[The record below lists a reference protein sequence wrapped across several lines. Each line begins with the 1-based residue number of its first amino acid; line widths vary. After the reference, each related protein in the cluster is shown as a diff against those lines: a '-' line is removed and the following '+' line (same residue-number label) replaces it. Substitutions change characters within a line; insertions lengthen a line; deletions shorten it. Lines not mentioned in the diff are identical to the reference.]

1 MARKQSDPARNGS
14 DGRALNQAVIEPEDG
29 RFGRI
34 RRADINEEMQTSYL
48 SYAMSVIV
56 SRALPDARD
65 GLKPVQRRILY
76 VMHDTGLRPDAPY
89 RKSARIVGD
98 VLGKYHPHGDQ
109 SVYDA
114 MARMA
119 QDFSMRYPLV
129 DGQGNF
135 GSVDGDPPAAMRYTE
150 ARLSRPAVD
159 LLGDLEK
166 NTVDF
171 ADNYDGTTR
180 EPTVL
185 PAALPNLILN
195 GATGIAVGMATNIPP
210 HNLNEIVDAIA
221 FMIDRIA
228 EKRGAA
234 RKLQEWALPDAEV
247 DVDDLMKFVKGPD
260 FPTGGI
266 VFRYDDRVEDGDAI
280 KAAYATGR
288 GKIVVQAKV
297 HFEEGTRGRN
307 HIIVTELPYAV
318 NKSALIERIADLA
331 RDGKITGITDIHDE
345 SDRRGMRIVI
355 DINKN
360 DDPRQVLSALYK
372 HTPMRTSFGVIMLA
386 LVNGEPRVLPLR
398 RMLQVFI
405 EHRLVVIRRR
415 SEFDLDEARRR
426 AHILEGLV
434 KALDIIDQIIS
445 LIRSSRD
452 TDAARKGLIQ
462 KFQFTE
468 VQAQAILDMP
478 LRRLTQLDH
487 KKLEEELAEKRK
499 LIKYLEDLL
508 KNPIKI
514 LGVIKE
520 ELLALKERYGDSRRT
535 AIVGRIGDGKGDG
548 EKDARRKRAG
558 EGGKSSEGG
567 GRKPRSA
574 KGTSANE
581 QMATSDFPL
590 TAHELIGNEA
600 VYVVVGQNG
609 KIGRV
614 SEPPRVTG
622 AAEVVPAAIV
632 KAYTKELIYVIGSSG
647 KGVALNVGSLPQ
659 EDVTRGQGASLS
671 NISAF
676 PADDKAVSAFTVDR
690 SAVKTNKKASADSEA
705 AGPFMV
711 CATANGMVKR
721 SPASILPGAPG
732 QAFTAIGLN
741 EGDSVIGAR
750 LVEGH
755 EDLLLFT
762 QQGMAIR
769 FKQADVRPMGLPAT
783 GVVGIKLEEGDMVIG
798 MGIADKTNRDLDV
811 VIGTTNGRAKR
822 VSFKDYPVQGRAG
835 KGVLTAKLAGDITV
849 ADVAMAKPDDTI
861 VYVTFKNNAKSL
873 KAKNLARRGR
883 PADGDEAIALSAKD
897 YLMRMVVVE
906 S

>member
-1 MARKQSDPARNGS
+1 MARKQSAPTRNGG
-14 DGRALNQAVIEPEDG
+14 DGRVPTQAVIEPEDS

-34 RRADINEEMQTSYL
+34 RRADINEEMQASYL

-150 ARLSRPAVD
+150 ARLSRPAMD

-171 ADNYDGTTR
+171 IDNYDGTTR

-234 RKLQEWALPDAEV
+234 KKLQEWALPDAEV

-288 GKIVVQAKV
+288 GRIVVQAKA

-318 NKSALIERIADLA
+318 NKSALIERIADLV

-405 EHRLVVIRRR
+405 EHRLVVIKRR

-434 KALDIIDQIIS
+434 KALDIIDKIIK

-452 TDAARKGLIQ
+452 TDAARRGLIQ
-462 KFQFTE
+462 QFKFSE

-478 LRRLTQLDH
+478 LRRLTQLDRR
-487 KKLEEELAEKRK
+487 KLEEELAEKRK
-499 LIKYLEDLL
+499 LIKHLEDLL

-520 ELLALKERYGDSRRT
+520 ELLTLKEKYGDSRRT
-535 AIVGRIGDGKGDG
+535 VIVGKVGDGK
-548 EKDARRKRAG
+548 KDEGRKGTR
-558 EGGKSSEGG
+558 ESRKSEGEA
-567 GRKPRSA
+567 RKPRSGDG
-574 KGTSANE
+574 KEGSGGE
-581 QMATSDFPL
+581 QMTTSNFPL

-600 VYVVVGQNG
+600 VYVIVGQNG

-614 SEPPRVTG
+614 SEPPRVTST
-622 AAEVVPAAIV
+622 AEVVPAAIV

-659 EDVTRGQGASLS
+659 EDVTRGQGVPLS

-676 PADDKAVSAFTVDR
+676 PADDEVVGAFTVDR
-690 SAVKTNKKASADSEA
+690 SAVKTGKKTSDDSET

-721 SPASILPGAPG
+721 SPAGILPGAPG
-732 QAFTAIGLN
+732 QAFTAVGLN
-741 EGDSVIGAR
+741 EGDSVISAR
-750 LVEGH
+750 LVQGH

-769 FKQADVRPMGLPAT
+769 FKQADVRPMGLPAG
-783 GVVGIKLEEGDMVIG
+783 GVVGIKLEEGDMVMS
-798 MGIADKTNRDLDV
+798 MGIADETNRELDV
-811 VIGTTNGRAKR
+811 VIGTTDGRAKR
-822 VSFKDYPVQGRAG
+822 VAFKDYPVQGRAG
-835 KGVLTAKLAGDITV
+835 KGVITAKLAKDVTV
-849 ADVAMAKPDDTI
+849 ADAVMAAPDDTI

-873 KAKNLARRGR
+873 KAKNLARRSR
-883 PADGDEAIALSAKD
+883 PAGGDEAIALSGSD

-906 S
+906 G

>member
-1 MARKQSDPARNGS
+1 MAKKQSATTRNG
-14 DGRALNQAVIEPEDG
+14 QAPLQAELHLEDN
-29 RFGRI
+29 RYGRI
-34 RRADINEEMQTSYL
+34 RRTDINREMQTSYL

-76 VMHDTGLRPDAPY
+76 VMHDTGLRADAPY

-150 ARLSRPAVD
+150 ARLSRPAMD
-159 LLGDLEK
+159 LLADLEK

-171 ADNYDGTTR
+171 VDNYDGTTR

-185 PAALPNLILN
+185 PAALPNLLVN

-210 HNLNEIVDAIA
+210 HNLNEVADAIA
-221 FMIDRIA
+221 FLIDRIA
-228 EKRGAA
+228 AKRGAA
-234 RKLQEWALPDAEV
+234 KALQEWTLPEVEV
-247 DVDDLMKFVKGPD
+247 DVDELMQFIKGPD

-266 VFRYDDRVEDGDAI
+266 VFRYDERTEGSDAI

-288 GKIVVQAKV
+288 GKIIVQAKA
-297 HFEEGTRGRN
+297 HFEEGARGRN

-318 NKSALIERIADLA
+318 NKSALIERIADLV
-331 RDGKITGITDIHDE
+331 REGKITGITDIHDE

-355 DINKN
+355 DVNKN

-398 RMLQVFI
+398 RALYVFI
-405 EHRLVVIRRR
+405 EHRLFVIKRR

-434 KALDIIDQIIS
+434 KALDIIDEIIR
-445 LIRSSRD
+445 LIRTSRD
-452 TDAARKGLIQ
+452 SEAARRGLIEQ
-462 KFQFTE
+462 FKFTE

-478 LRRLTQLDH
+478 LRRLTQLDR
-487 KKLEEELAEKRK
+487 KRLEEELAEKRK

-508 KNPIKI
+508 KHPIKI

-520 ELLALKERYGDSRRT
+520 ELAALKEKYGDGRRT
-535 AIVGRIGDGKGDG
+535 VIVDRLSDGRRLGKG
-548 EKDARRKRAG
+548 
-558 EGGKSSEGG
+558 
-567 GRKPRSA
+567 KPSA
-574 KGTSANE
+574 KRDHAGAL
-581 QMATSDFPL
+581 PL
-590 TAHELIGNEA
+590 TVHELVGSEVA
-600 VYVVVGQNG
+600 YVIIGQNG

-614 SEPPRVTG
+614 GQLPRTLS
-622 AAEVVPAAIV
+622 AAEVAPAAIV
-632 KAYTKELIYVIGSSG
+632 KTATDKLLYVFGASG
-647 KGVALNVGSLPQ
+647 KGVALSVANLPQ
-659 EDVTRGQGASLS
+659 EDVLSGQGVPLG

-676 PADDKAVSAFTVDR
+676 AADDAVVGALALDR
-690 SAVKTNKKASADSEA
+690 AAIRA
-705 AGPFMV
+705 AGKSDDDENGPFVV
-711 CATANGMVKR
+711 CATASGMVKR
-721 SPASILPGAPG
+721 SAATLLPGAHG
-732 QAFTAIGLN
+732 QVFTAVGLA
-741 EGDSVIGAR
+741 EGDR
-750 LVEGH
+750 LVDVRLTQGD

-769 FKQADVRPMGLPAT
+769 FKQEEVRPMGLPAG
-783 GVVGIKLEEGDMVIG
+783 GVVGIKLSEGDSVVSLG
-798 MGIADKTNRDLDV
+798 LVNRSNKALEV
-811 VIGTTNGRAKR
+811 VIGTSDGRAKR
-822 VSFKDYPVQGRAG
+822 MASKEFPVQGRAG
-835 KGVLTAKLAGDITV
+835 KGVAVTKITDGAMLADAVV
-849 ADVAMAKPDDTI
+849 AAPEDTI
-861 VYVTFKNNAKSL
+861 TYLTSKNHAKSL
-873 KAKNLARRGR
+873 KAKHLTRRSR
-883 PADGDEAIALSAKD
+883 AAAGDEIITLSAKER
-897 YLMRMVVVE
+897 LARLLVVE
-906 S
+906 

>member
-1 MARKQSDPARNGS
+1 MARKQSTPARNGG
-14 DGRALNQAVIEPEDG
+14 DGRLPPTQTLIEPEDN

-34 RRADINEEMQTSYL
+34 RRADINEEMQNSYL

-76 VMHDTGLRPDAPY
+76 VMHDTGLRPDSPY

-150 ARLSRPAVD
+150 ARLSRPAMD

-171 ADNYDGTTR
+171 TDNYDGTTR

-228 EKRGAA
+228 ERRGAA
-234 RKLQEWALPDAEV
+234 KQLQQWTLPEAEV
-247 DVDDLMKFVKGPD
+247 DVDELMKFVKGPD

-266 VFRYDDRVEDGDAI
+266 AFRYDERVEGGDAI

-288 GKIVVQAKV
+288 GKIVVQAKA

-318 NKSALIERIADLA
+318 NKSALIERIADLV
-331 RDGKITGITDIHDE
+331 RDDKITGITDIHDE

-372 HTPMRTSFGVIMLA
+372 HTAMRTSFGVIMLA
-386 LVNGEPRVLPLR
+386 LVNGEPRILPLR

-405 EHRLVVIRRR
+405 EHRLIVIKRR

-434 KALDIIDQIIS
+434 KALDIIDKIIR
-445 LIRSSRD
+445 LIRTSRD
-452 TDAARKGLIQ
+452 TDAARRGLIQ
-462 KFQFTE
+462 QFRFSE

-478 LRRLTQLDH
+478 LRRLTQLDR
-487 KKLEEELAEKRK
+487 KRLEEELAEKRK

-520 ELLALKERYGDSRRT
+520 ELLALKDKYGDSRRT
-535 AIVGRIGDGKGDG
+535 TIIGKVEEKLQTRGQKAEAKLANKGSSD
-548 EKDARRKRAG
+548 RKQNAAD
-558 EGGKSSEGG
+558 
-567 GRKPRSA
+567 RSA
-574 KGTSANE
+574 VE
-581 QMATSDFPL
+581 LPL

-600 VYVVVGQNG
+600 VYVIVGQNG

-614 SEPPRVTG
+614 NEPPRVTS
-622 AAEVVPAAIV
+622 AAEVVPVAIV
-632 KAYTKELIYVIGSSG
+632 KAYTKELVYVVGSSG
-647 KGVALNVGSLPQ
+647 KGVVLSVGSLPQ
-659 EDVTRGQGASLS
+659 EDVIRGQGVPLS

-676 PADDKAVSAFTVDR
+676 PPNDEVVGAFAVDR
-690 SAVKTNKKASADSEA
+690 STVKKGEEES
-705 AGPFMV
+705 GPYMV
-711 CATANGMVKR
+711 CATSNGMVKR
-721 SPASILPGAPG
+721 SAASILPGAPG
-732 QAFTAIGLN
+732 QLFTAIIVN
-741 EGDSVIGAR
+741 EGDSCISAR
-750 LVEGH
+750 LVQGH
-755 EDLLLFT
+755 EDLMLFT

-769 FKQADVRPMGLPAT
+769 FRQDDVRPMGLPAA
-783 GVVGIKLEEGDMVIG
+783 GVVGIKLEEGDIVIA
-798 MGIADKTNRDLDV
+798 MGIADETNKDLDV
-811 VIGTTNGRAKR
+811 VLGTTDGRAKR
-822 VSFKDYPVQGRAG
+822 VAFKDYPVQGRAG
-835 KGVLTAKLAGDITV
+835 KGVITAKLVRDATV
-849 ADVAMAKPDDTI
+849 ADAVIATPEDSI

-873 KAKNLARRGR
+873 KAKNLTRRGR
-883 PADGDEAIALSAKD
+883 PAGGDEAIALSGSD

-906 S
+906 G

>member
-1 MARKQSDPARNGS
+1 MARKQPDPTRNGS
-14 DGRALNQAVIEPEDG
+14 DGRALTQAVIEPEDG

-114 MARMA
+114 MARLA

-171 ADNYDGTTR
+171 TDNYDGTTR

-185 PAALPNLILN
+185 PAALPNLIVN

-210 HNLNEIVDAIA
+210 HNLSEIVDAIA

-234 RKLQEWALPDAEV
+234 RKLQEWVLPDAEV

-266 VFRYDDRVEDGDAI
+266 AFRYDDRVEDGDAI

-288 GKIVVQAKV
+288 GKIVVQAKA
-297 HFEEGTRGRN
+297 HFEEGARGRN

-318 NKSALIERIADLA
+318 NKSALIERIADLV

-405 EHRLVVIRRR
+405 EHRLVVIKRR

-434 KALDIIDQIIS
+434 KALDIIDKIIA

-452 TDAARKGLIQ
+452 TDAARRGLIQ
-462 KFQFTE
+462 KFEFSE

-514 LGVIKE
+514 LGVIKD
-520 ELLALKERYGDSRRT
+520 ELLTLKEKYGDSRRT
-535 AIVGRIGDGKGDG
+535 AIVGKVGDGKGDSSRRPTG
-548 EKDARRKRAG
+548 ESRKVQGRG
-558 EGGKSSEGG
+558 QKPRGGKQASGSERTTTG
-567 GRKPRSA
+567 
-574 KGTSANE
+574 
-581 QMATSDFPL
+581 DFPL

-622 AAEVVPAAIV
+622 AAEVVPATIV
-632 KAYTKELIYVIGSSG
+632 KAYTTELVYVIGSSG
-647 KGVALNVGSLPQ
+647 RGVALNVGSLPQ
-659 EDVTRGQGASLS
+659 EDVTRGQGAPLS
-671 NISAF
+671 NISTF
-676 PADDKAVSAFTVDR
+676 PADDEVVGAFTVDR
-690 SAVKTNKKASADSEA
+690 SAVKMSKKASADSDA
-705 AGPFMV
+705 TGPFMV

-721 SPASILPGAPG
+721 SPAGILPGAPG
-732 QAFTAIGLN
+732 QAFTAIGLG
-741 EGDSVIGAR
+741 EGDSVVSAR

-769 FKQADVRPMGLPAT
+769 FKQADVRPMGLPAA
-783 GVVGIKLEEGDMVIG
+783 GVVGIKLEEGDMVIS
-798 MGIADKTNRDLDV
+798 MGIADKTNRELDV
-811 VIGTTNGRAKR
+811 VIATTNGRAKR
-822 VSFKDYPVQGRAG
+822 VPFKDYPVQGRAG
-835 KGVLTAKLAGDITV
+835 KGVLTARLSEDVTV
-849 ADVAMAKPDDTI
+849 ADAVMAAPDDTI

-883 PADGDEAIALSAKD
+883 PADGDEAIALSGSD

>member
-1 MARKQSDPARNGS
+1 MAKKQSVTAQNGQTPVQ
-14 DGRALNQAVIEPEDG
+14 AELNLEDN

-34 RRADINEEMQTSYL
+34 RRTDINYEMQTSYL

-76 VMHDTGLRPDAPY
+76 VMHDTGLRADAPY

-150 ARLSRPAVD
+150 ARLSQPAMD
-159 LLGDLEK
+159 LLADLEK

-171 ADNYDGTTR
+171 VDNYDGTTR

-185 PAALPNLILN
+185 PAALPNLLIN

-210 HNLNEIVDAIA
+210 HNLNEVVDAIT
-221 FMIDRIA
+221 FLIDRIA
-228 EKRGAA
+228 SKRGAA
-234 RKLQEWALPDAEV
+234 KALQEWTLPEVEV
-247 DVDDLMKFVKGPD
+247 DVDELMQFIKGPD

-266 VFRYDDRVEDGDAI
+266 VFRYDERAEGNDAI

-288 GKIVVQAKV
+288 GKIIVQAKA

-318 NKSALIERIADLA
+318 NKSALIERIADLV
-331 RDGKITGITDIHDE
+331 REGKLTGITDIHDE

-355 DINKN
+355 DVNKN

-398 RMLQVFI
+398 RMLYVFI
-405 EHRLVVIRRR
+405 EHRLFVIKRR

-434 KALDIIDQIIS
+434 KALDIIDQIIK
-445 LIRSSRD
+445 LIRTSRD
-452 TDAARKGLIQ
+452 SETARRGLIEQ
-462 KFQFTE
+462 FKFTE

-478 LRRLTQLDH
+478 LRRLTQLDR
-487 KKLEEELAEKRK
+487 KRLEEELAEKQK

-508 KNPIKI
+508 KHPIKI

-520 ELLALKERYGDSRRT
+520 ELAALKEKHGDARRT
-535 AIVGRIGDGKGDG
+535 IIVDRLSDGRRPGKAKASAKGDG
-548 EKDARRKRAG
+548 TAAL
-558 EGGKSSEGG
+558 
-567 GRKPRSA
+567 
-574 KGTSANE
+574 
-581 QMATSDFPL
+581 PL
-590 TAHELIGNEA
+590 TVHELIGSEVA
-600 VYVVVGQNG
+600 YVIIGQNG

-614 SEPPRVTG
+614 EQLPRATS
-622 AAEVVPAAIV
+622 AAEVAPAAII
-632 KAYTKELIYVIGSSG
+632 KTATDKLLYVFGASG
-647 KGVALNVGSLPQ
+647 KGVALSVANLPQ
-659 EDVTRGQGASLS
+659 EDVLSGQGVPLS
-671 NISAF
+671 GISAF
-676 PADDKAVSAFTVDR
+676 AADDKVIGAFALDR
-690 SAVKTNKKASADSEA
+690 AAVKAAGKAGDDEA
-705 AGPFMV
+705 RGPFMV
-711 CATANGMVKR
+711 CATANGMIKR
-721 SPASILPGAPG
+721 SAVGLLPSAHG
-732 QAFTAIGLN
+732 QMFTAIGLA
-741 EGDSVIGAR
+741 EGDQLVDVR
-750 LVEGH
+750 LTQGD

-762 QQGMAIR
+762 RQGMAIR
-769 FKQADVRPMGLPAT
+769 FKQEEIRPMGLPAG
-783 GVVGIKLEEGDMVIG
+783 GVVGIKLSEGDNVVSLG
-798 MGIADKTNRDLDV
+798 AANQSNKTLEV
-811 VIGTTNGRAKR
+811 VVGTSDGRAKR
-822 VSFKDYPVQGRAG
+822 MAFKEFPVQGRAG
-835 KGVLTAKLAGDITV
+835 KGVVVAKVADGVALADAVVAAPEDTITYLTAK
-849 ADVAMAKPDDTI
+849 
-861 VYVTFKNNAKSL
+861 NHAKSL
-873 KAKNLARRGR
+873 KAKHLTRRSR
-883 PADGDEAIALSAKD
+883 AAAGDEVIALSSKD
-897 YLMRMVVVE
+897 RLARMLVVE
-906 S
+906 

>member
-1 MARKQSDPARNGS
+1 MAKKRVLSTDGLTQDQGGTQVARQS
-14 DGRALNQAVIEPEDG
+14 VIEPEDS

-34 RRADINEEMQTSYL
+34 RRADINEQMQTSYL

-65 GLKPVQRRILY
+65 GLKPVQRRILF
-76 VMHDTGLRPDAPY
+76 VMHDTGLRPDSPY

-150 ARLSRPAVD
+150 ARLSQPAMD
-159 LLGDLEK
+159 LLNDLDK

-171 ADNYDGTTR
+171 ADNYDGTAQ

-210 HNLNEIVDAIA
+210 HNLNEIVDALM

-228 EKRGAA
+228 EQRGAA
-234 RKLQEWALPDAEV
+234 KKLQEWTLPEAEV
-247 DVDDLMKFVKGPD
+247 DVDELMKFVKGPD

-266 VFRYDDRVEDGDAI
+266 VFRYSDKVEGGDAI

-288 GKIVVQAKV
+288 GKIVVQAKA

-318 NKSALIERIADLA
+318 NKSALIERIAELV

-372 HTPMRTSFGVIMLA
+372 HTAMRTSFGVIMLA

-405 EHRLVVIRRR
+405 EHRLIVIKRR
-415 SEFDLDEARRR
+415 SEFDLEEARRR

-434 KALDIIDQIIS
+434 KALSIIDKIIN

-452 TDAARKGLIQ
+452 TDAARRGLIQ
-462 KFQFTE
+462 QFKFSE

-478 LRRLTQLDH
+478 LRRLTQLDR

-520 ELLALKERYGDSRRT
+520 ELLTLKEKYGDARRT
-535 AIVGRIGDGKGDG
+535 AIVGKVD
-548 EKDARRKRAG
+548 EKPK
-558 EGGKSSEGG
+558 
-567 GRKPRSA
+567 A
-574 KGTSANE
+574 KGQKAEARNGKADPKSESEIGNRE
-581 QMATSDFPL
+581 SVDFPL
-590 TAHELIGNEA
+590 TAHELIPDQE
-600 VYVVVGQNG
+600 VYVVIGRNG
-609 KIGRV
+609 KIGYLRNR
-614 SEPPRVTG
+614 PRVTG
-622 AAEVVPAAIV
+622 ASEVVPVAVV
-632 KAYTKELIYVIGSSG
+632 KATTRQLMYVIGSSG
-647 KGVALNVGSLPQ
+647 KGVALNVGTLPE
-659 EDVTRGQGASLS
+659 EDVTQGRGVLLSAASPFPSEDEVVGAFAL
-671 NISAF
+671 
-676 PADDKAVSAFTVDR
+676 DR
-690 SAVKTNKKASADSEA
+690 SAVKKAADASEA
-705 AGPFMV
+705 AEVSGPFMV
-711 CATANGMVKR
+711 CATSNGMVKR
-721 SPASILPGAPG
+721 SAASLLPGAPG
-732 QAFTAIGLN
+732 QVFTAIGLN
-741 EGDSVIGAR
+741 EGDSVISAR
-750 LVEGH
+750 LVQGN

-769 FKQADVRPMGLPAT
+769 FKQDDVRPMGLPAA
-783 GVVGIKLEEGDMVIG
+783 GVVGIKLAEGDMVVS
-798 MGIADKTNRDLDV
+798 MGIADKANEHLDV
-811 VIGTTNGRAKR
+811 VIGTTDGRAKR
-822 VSFKDYPVQGRAG
+822 VAFKEYPVQGRAG
-835 KGVLTAKLAGDITV
+835 RGVITAKLARDATV
-849 ADVAMAKPDDTI
+849 ADAVIAAPEDNI

-873 KAKNLARRGR
+873 KAKNLARRSR
-883 PADGDEAIALSAKD
+883 PAGGDEAVALSGSD

-906 S
+906 G

>member
-1 MARKQSDPARNGS
+1 MAKKRVLSTDGLARNQGVTQVARQ
-14 DGRALNQAVIEPEDG
+14 GVIEPEDS

-34 RRADINEEMQTSYL
+34 RRADINEQMQTSYL

-65 GLKPVQRRILY
+65 GLKPVQRRILF
-76 VMHDTGLRPDAPY
+76 VMHDTGLRPDSPY

-150 ARLSRPAVD
+150 ARLSRPAMD
-159 LLGDLEK
+159 LLNDLDK

-171 ADNYDGTTR
+171 ADNYDGTTQ

-221 FMIDRIA
+221 VMIDRIA

-234 RKLQEWALPDAEV
+234 KKLQEWTLPEAEV
-247 DVDDLMKFVKGPD
+247 DVDELMKFVKGPD

-266 VFRYDDRVEDGDAI
+266 VFRYSDKVEGGDAI

-288 GKIVVQAKV
+288 GKIVVQAKA

-318 NKSALIERIADLA
+318 NKSALIERIAELV

-372 HTPMRTSFGVIMLA
+372 HTAMRTSFGVIMLA

-405 EHRLVVIRRR
+405 EHRLIVIKRR
-415 SEFDLDEARRR
+415 SEFDLEEARRR

-434 KALDIIDQIIS
+434 KALSIIDRIIK
-445 LIRSSRD
+445 LIRGSRD
-452 TDAARKGLIQ
+452 TDAARRGLIQ
-462 KFQFTE
+462 QFKFSE

-478 LRRLTQLDH
+478 LRRLTQLDR

-520 ELLALKERYGDSRRT
+520 ELLTLKEKYGDARRT
-535 AIVGRIGDGKGDG
+535 AIVGKVD
-548 EKDARRKRAG
+548 EKQEPRAKNQEATRNGRTDPKSEVGSRK
-558 EGGKSSEGG
+558 
-567 GRKPRSA
+567 SA
-574 KGTSANE
+574 
-581 QMATSDFPL
+581 DFPL
-590 TAHELIGNEA
+590 TAHELIPDQE
-600 VYVVVGQNG
+600 VYVVIGQNG
-609 KIGRV
+609 KIGYLRDR
-614 SEPPRVTG
+614 PRVTG
-622 AAEVVPAAIV
+622 ASEVVPATVV
-632 KAYTKELIYVIGSSG
+632 KATTKELMYVIGSSG
-647 KGVALNVGSLPQ
+647 RGVALNVGTLPE
-659 EDVTRGQGASLS
+659 EDVTQGRGVPLSAASP
-671 NISAF
+671 F
-676 PADDKAVSAFTVDR
+676 PAEDEVVGAFALDR
-690 SAVKTNKKASADSEA
+690 GAVKKAADASEA
-705 AGPFMV
+705 AEASGPFMV
-711 CATANGMVKR
+711 CATSNGMVKR
-721 SPASILPGAPG
+721 SAASILPGAPG
-732 QAFTAIGLN
+732 QVFTAIGLN
-741 EGDSVIGAR
+741 EGDSVISAR
-750 LVEGH
+750 LVQGN

-769 FKQADVRPMGLPAT
+769 FRQDDVRPMGLPAA
-783 GVVGIKLEEGDMVIG
+783 GVVGIKLLEGDIVIA
-798 MGIADKTNRDLDV
+798 MGIADEANKDLDV
-811 VIGTTNGRAKR
+811 VIGTTDGRAKR
-822 VSFKDYPVQGRAG
+822 VAFKEYPVQGRAG
-835 KGVLTAKLAGDITV
+835 KGVITAKLVRDATV
-849 ADVAMAKPDDTI
+849 ADAVIAAPEDSI

-883 PADGDEAIALSAKD
+883 PAGGDEAIALSGSD

-906 S
+906 G

>member
-1 MARKQSDPARNGS
+1 MAKKQPASTGG
-14 DGRALNQAVIEPEDG
+14 DGRTPVQAVIELEDN

-34 RRADINEEMQTSYL
+34 RRTDINREMQTSYL

-150 ARLSRPAVD
+150 ARLSRPAMD
-159 LLGDLEK
+159 LLGDIEK

-171 ADNYDGTTR
+171 TDNYDGTTR

-210 HNLNEIVDAIA
+210 HNLGEIVDAIA

-234 RKLQEWALPDAEV
+234 KQLQQWTLPEAEV
-247 DVDDLMKFVKGPD
+247 DVDELMNFVKGPD

-266 VFRYDDRVEDGDAI
+266 VFRYDERAEGGDAI
-280 KAAYATGR
+280 KSAYATGR
-288 GKIVVQAKV
+288 GKIIVQAKA
-297 HFEEGTRGRN
+297 HFEEGARGRN
-307 HIIVTELPYAV
+307 HIVVTELPYAV
-318 NKSALIERIADLA
+318 NKSALIERIADLV

-372 HTPMRTSFGVIMLA
+372 HTAMRTSFGVIMLA

-405 EHRLVVIRRR
+405 EHRLIVIKRR

-434 KALDIIDQIIS
+434 KALDIIDEIIR
-445 LIRSSRD
+445 LIRTSRD
-452 TDAARKGLIQ
+452 TDAARQGLIR
-462 KFQFTE
+462 QFE
-468 VQAQAILDMP
+468 FSEAQAQAILDMP
-478 LRRLTQLDH
+478 LRRLTQLDR
-487 KKLEEELAEKRK
+487 KRLEEELAEKRK

-520 ELLALKERYGDSRRT
+520 ELQALKDKYGDSRRT
-535 AIVGRIGDGKGDG
+535 TIVGRVE
-548 EKDARRKRAG
+548 EKPATTRRKA
-558 EGGKSSEGG
+558 EAAK
-567 GRKPRSA
+567 RSGA
-574 KGTSANE
+574 PSDNRQSATE
-581 QMATSDFPL
+581 DFPL
-590 TAHELIGNEA
+590 TVHELIGDETA
-600 VYVVVGQNG
+600 YVIIGQNG

-614 SEPPRVTG
+614 GELPRVTS
-622 AAEVVPAAIV
+622 AAEVAPVAIV
-632 KAYTKELIYVIGSSG
+632 KARTKEMVYVIGASG
-647 KGVALNVGSLPQ
+647 KGVALSVGTLPQ
-659 EDVTRGQGASLS
+659 EDVTRGQGALLS
-671 NISAF
+671 AISAF
-676 PADDKAVSAFTVDR
+676 PADDEVAGAFAVDR
-690 SAVKTNKKASADSEA
+690 AAVKKGDDES
-705 AGPFMV
+705 GPYMV
-711 CATANGMVKR
+711 CATAKGMVKR
-721 SPASILPGAPG
+721 SSAGILPGVPG
-732 QAFTAIGLN
+732 QAFTAIGLG
-741 EGDSVIGAR
+741 EDDSVTDVR
-750 LVEGH
+750 LVQGH
-755 EDLLLFT
+755 EDLMMFT

-769 FKQADVRPMGLPAT
+769 FKQDEVRPMGLPAG
-783 GVVGIKLEEGDMVIG
+783 GVVGIKLADGDMVMSLG
-798 MGIADKTNRDLDV
+798 VADKKDKEREV
-811 VIGTTNGRAKR
+811 VIGTTDGRAKR
-822 VSFKDYPVQGRAG
+822 VAFRQYPVQGRAG
-835 KGVLTAKLAGDITV
+835 KGVITAKLAKDVTV
-849 ADVAMAKPDDTI
+849 AGAVIAAPDDTI
-861 VYVTFKNNAKSL
+861 VYVTFKNNTKSL
-873 KAKNLARRGR
+873 KAKNLTRRSRDAG
-883 PADGDEAIALSAKD
+883 GDEVIGLSGGD
-897 YLMRMVVVE
+897 YLMRMIVIQK
-906 S
+906 

>member
-1 MARKQSDPARNGS
+1 
-14 DGRALNQAVIEPEDG
+14 
-29 RFGRI
+29 
-34 RRADINEEMQTSYL
+34 MQTSYL

-150 ARLSRPAVD
+150 ARLSRPAMD

-166 NTVDF
+166 DTVDF
-171 ADNYDGTTR
+171 TDNYDGTTR

-234 RKLQEWALPDAEV
+234 KQLQQWTLPEAEV
-247 DVDDLMKFVKGPD
+247 DVDELMKFVKGPD

-266 VFRYDDRVEDGDAI
+266 AFRYDDRAEGGDAI
-280 KAAYATGR
+280 KSAYATGR
-288 GKIVVQAKV
+288 GKIIVQAKV

-307 HIIVTELPYAV
+307 HIVVTELPYAV
-318 NKSALIERIADLA
+318 NKSALIERIADLV

-372 HTPMRTSFGVIMLA
+372 HTAMRTSFGVIMLA
-386 LVNGEPRVLPLR
+386 LVNGEPRILPLR

-405 EHRLVVIRRR
+405 EHRLIVIKRR
-415 SEFDLDEARRR
+415 SEFDLAEAKRR

-434 KALDIIDQIIS
+434 KALDIIDKIIR
-445 LIRSSRD
+445 LIRTSRD
-452 TDAARKGLIQ
+452 TDAARRGLIQ
-462 KFQFTE
+462 QFKFSE
-468 VQAQAILDMP
+468 AQAQAILDMP
-478 LRRLTQLDH
+478 LRRLTQLDR
-487 KKLEEELAEKRK
+487 KRLEEELAEKRK
-499 LIKYLEDLL
+499 LIKYLDDLL

-514 LGVIKE
+514 LSVIKE
-520 ELLALKERYGDSRRT
+520 ELQALKDKYGDSRRT
-535 AIVGRIGDGKGDG
+535 TIVGRVEEKSEVRGQKSEVRGQGSGIRGQGSGVRGQEPGARKDGKAASGD
-548 EKDARRKRAG
+548 RR
-558 EGGKSSEGG
+558 
-567 GRKPRSA
+567 P
-574 KGTSANE
+574 
-581 QMATSDFPL
+581 ATGDFPL
-590 TAHELIGNEA
+590 SAHELIGNEA
-600 VYVVVGQNG
+600 VYVIIGQNG

-614 SEPPRVTG
+614 SEPPRVTS

-632 KAYTKELIYVIGSSG
+632 KAYTKEMVYVIGSSG
-647 KGVALNVGSLPQ
+647 KGVALSVGTLPQ
-659 EDVTRGQGASLS
+659 EDVTRGQGALLS
-671 NISAF
+671 AISAF
-676 PADDKAVSAFTVDR
+676 PPDDEVAGAFAVDR
-690 SAVKTNKKASADSEA
+690 AAVKKGDDES
-705 AGPFMV
+705 GPYMV

-721 SPASILPGAPG
+721 SAASILPGVPG
-732 QAFTAIGLN
+732 QAFTAIGVA
-741 EGDSVIGAR
+741 EDDSVIGAR
-750 LVEGH
+750 LVQGH
-755 EDLLLFT
+755 EDLMLFT

-769 FKQADVRPMGLPAT
+769 FKQDEVRPMGLPAG
-783 GVVGIKLEEGDMVIG
+783 GVVGIKLAEGDLVMSL
-798 MGIADKTNRDLDV
+798 GIADESNKALDV
-811 VIGTTNGRAKR
+811 VIGTTDGRAKR
-822 VSFKDYPVQGRAG
+822 VAFKEYPVQGRAG
-835 KGVLTAKLAGDITV
+835 KGVITAKLAKDATV
-849 ADVAMAKPDDTI
+849 ADAVIAAPDDTI

-873 KAKNLARRGR
+873 KAKNLTRRGR
-883 PADGDEAIALSAKD
+883 PAGGDEAIALSGSD

-906 S
+906 G

>member
-1 MARKQSDPARNGS
+1 MAKKQSPSTRNGD
-14 DGRALNQAVIEPEDG
+14 DGRVPVQAVIELEDN

-34 RRADINEEMQTSYL
+34 RRTDINQEMQVSYL

-150 ARLSRPAVD
+150 ARLSRPAMD
-159 LLGDLEK
+159 LLSDLEK

-171 ADNYDGTTR
+171 TDNYDGTTR

-185 PAALPNLILN
+185 PSALPNLILN

-228 EKRGAA
+228 AKRGAA
-234 RKLQEWALPDAEV
+234 KQLQQWLLPEAEV
-247 DVDDLMKFVKGPD
+247 DVDELMQFVKGPD

-266 VFRYDDRVEDGDAI
+266 AFRYDERIEGGDAI
-280 KAAYATGR
+280 KSAYATGR
-288 GKIVVQAKV
+288 GKITVQAKV
-297 HFEEGTRGRN
+297 HFEEGARGRN
-307 HIIVTELPYAV
+307 HIVVTELPYAV
-318 NKSALIERIADLA
+318 NKSALIERIADLV

-355 DINKN
+355 DVNKN

-372 HTPMRTSFGVIMLA
+372 HTAMRTSFGVIMLA
-386 LVNGEPRVLPLR
+386 LVNGEPRILPLR

-405 EHRLVVIRRR
+405 EHRLVVIKRR
-415 SEFDLDEARRR
+415 SEFDLDEAQRR

-434 KALDIIDQIIS
+434 KALDIIDEIIK
-445 LIRSSRD
+445 LIRTSRD
-452 TDAARKGLIQ
+452 TDAARRGLIQ
-462 KFQFTE
+462 RFQFSE

-478 LRRLTQLDH
+478 LRRLTQLDR
-487 KKLEEELAEKRK
+487 KRLEEELAEKRK

-520 ELLALKERYGDSRRT
+520 ELQALKDKYGDSRRT
-535 AIVGRIGDGKGDG
+535 TIVGRTETGAKVKGRG
-548 EKDARRKRAG
+548 AG
-558 EGGKSSEGG
+558 SAGQASEG
-567 GRKPRSA
+567 RKQKTEVGKNRKAASGNRQP
-574 KGTSANE
+574 
-581 QMATSDFPL
+581 ATDDLPL

-600 VYVVVGQNG
+600 AYVIIGQNG

-614 SEPPRVTG
+614 SEPPRVTS
-622 AAEVVPAAIV
+622 AAEVAPAAIV
-632 KAYTKELIYVIGSSG
+632 RAYTKEMVYVIGASG
-647 KGVALNVGSLPQ
+647 KGVALSVGALPQ

-671 NISAF
+671 AISAF
-676 PADDKAVSAFTVDR
+676 PPDDEVVGAFAVDR
-690 SAVKTNKKASADSEA
+690 AAIKKGDDES
-705 AGPFMV
+705 GPYMV

-721 SPASILPGAPG
+721 SAAGILPGVPG
-732 QAFTAIGLN
+732 QAFTAIGVA
-741 EGDSVIGAR
+741 EDDSVIGAR
-750 LVEGH
+750 LVQGH
-755 EDLLLFT
+755 EDLMLFT

-769 FKQADVRPMGLPAT
+769 FKQDEVRPMGLPAA
-783 GVVGIKLEEGDMVIG
+783 GVVGIKLGSGDIVTSLV
-798 MGIADKTNRDLDV
+798 AVDKANKAIEV
-811 VIGTTNGRAKR
+811 VIGTTDGRAKR
-822 VSFKDYPVQGRAG
+822 VALKEYPVQGRAG
-835 KGVLTAKLAGDITV
+835 KGVLTAKLANDVTV
-849 ADVAMAKPDDTI
+849 ADAVIAAPDDTI
-861 VYVTFKNNAKSL
+861 VYVTFKKNTKSL
-873 KAKNLARRGR
+873 KAKNLTRRGR
-883 PADGDEAIALSAKD
+883 PAGGDEAIALSGSD
-897 YLMRMVVVE
+897 YLVRMIAVQE
-906 S
+906 

>member
-1 MARKQSDPARNGS
+1 MAKKQSTPTRHGD
-14 DGRALNQAVIEPEDG
+14 DGRTPVQAVIELEDN

-34 RRADINEEMQTSYL
+34 RRADINQEMQTSYL

-150 ARLSRPAVD
+150 ARLSRPAMD

-171 ADNYDGTTR
+171 TDNYDGTTR

-210 HNLNEIVDAIA
+210 HNLNEIVDAIS

-234 RKLQEWALPDAEV
+234 KQLQQWTLPEAEV
-247 DVDDLMKFVKGPD
+247 DVDELMKFVKGPD

-266 VFRYDDRVEDGDAI
+266 AFRYDERAEGGDAI
-280 KAAYATGR
+280 QSAYATGR
-288 GKIVVQAKV
+288 GKIIVQAKV

-307 HIIVTELPYAV
+307 HIVVTELPYAV

-360 DDPRQVLSALYK
+360 DDPRQVLNALYK
-372 HTPMRTSFGVIMLA
+372 HTAMRTSFGVIMLA
-386 LVNGEPRVLPLR
+386 LVNGEPRILPLR

-405 EHRLVVIRRR
+405 EHRLNVIKRR
-415 SEFDLDEARRR
+415 SEFDLDEAKRR

-434 KALDIIDQIIS
+434 KALDIIDKIIR
-445 LIRSSRD
+445 LIRTSRD
-452 TDAARKGLIQ
+452 TDAARRGLIQ
-462 KFQFTE
+462 QFKFSE
-468 VQAQAILDMP
+468 AQAQAILDMP
-478 LRRLTQLDH
+478 LRRLTQLDR
-487 KKLEEELAEKRK
+487 KRLEEELAEKRK
-499 LIKYLEDLL
+499 LIKYLDDLL

-520 ELLALKERYGDSRRT
+520 ELQALKDKYGDSRRT
-535 AIVGRIGDGKGDG
+535 TIVGRVEEKSEGRGRRSEVRGQRAEARKDGKVASRDPQPAIG
-548 EKDARRKRAG
+548 
-558 EGGKSSEGG
+558 
-567 GRKPRSA
+567 
-574 KGTSANE
+574 
-581 QMATSDFPL
+581 DFPL

-600 VYVVVGQNG
+600 VYVIVGQNG

-614 SEPPRVTG
+614 SEPPRVTS

-632 KAYTKELIYVIGSSG
+632 KAYTKEMVYVIGSSG
-647 KGVALNVGSLPQ
+647 KGVALSVGTLPQ
-659 EDVTRGQGASLS
+659 EDVIRGQGAPLS
-671 NISAF
+671 AISAF
-676 PADDKAVSAFTVDR
+676 PQDDEVVGAFAVDR
-690 SAVKTNKKASADSEA
+690 TAVKKGDDES
-705 AGPFMV
+705 GPYMV

-721 SPASILPGAPG
+721 SAASILPGVPG
-732 QAFTAIGLN
+732 QAFTAIGVA
-741 EGDSVIGAR
+741 EDDSVISAR
-750 LVEGH
+750 LVQGH
-755 EDLLLFT
+755 EDLMLFT

-769 FKQADVRPMGLPAT
+769 FKQDEVRPMGLPAG
-783 GVVGIKLEEGDMVIG
+783 GVVGIKLEEGDMVMSLG
-798 MGIADKTNRDLDV
+798 VADESNQELDV
-811 VIGTTNGRAKR
+811 VIGTTDGRAKR
-822 VSFKDYPVQGRAG
+822 VAFKEYPVQGRAG
-835 KGVLTAKLAGDITV
+835 KGVITAKLAKDATV
-849 ADVAMAKPDDTI
+849 ADAVIAAPDDTI

-873 KAKNLARRGR
+873 KAKNLTRRGR
-883 PADGDEAIALSAKD
+883 PAGGDEAIALSGSD

-906 S
+906 G

>member
-1 MARKQSDPARNGS
+1 MARKQSTPTRNGN
-14 DGRALNQAVIEPEDG
+14 DGRVPVQAVIELEDN

-34 RRADINEEMQTSYL
+34 RRADINQEMQTSYL

-76 VMHDTGLRPDAPY
+76 VMHDTGLRPDSPY

-150 ARLSRPAVD
+150 ARLSRPAMD

-166 NTVDF
+166 DTVDF
-171 ADNYDGTTR
+171 TDNYDGTTR

-234 RKLQEWALPDAEV
+234 KQLQQRTLPEAEV
-247 DVDDLMKFVKGPD
+247 DVDELMRFVKGPD

-266 VFRYDDRVEDGDAI
+266 AFRYDERAEGGDAI
-280 KAAYATGR
+280 KSAYATGR
-288 GKIVVQAKV
+288 GKIIVQAKV

-307 HIIVTELPYAV
+307 HIVVTELPYAV
-318 NKSALIERIADLA
+318 NKSALIERIADLV

-372 HTPMRTSFGVIMLA
+372 HTAMRTSFGVIMLA
-386 LVNGEPRVLPLR
+386 LVNGEPRILPLR

-405 EHRLVVIRRR
+405 EHRLIVIKRR
-415 SEFDLDEARRR
+415 SEFDLDEAKRR

-434 KALDIIDQIIS
+434 KALDIIDKIIK
-445 LIRSSRD
+445 LIRTSRD
-452 TDAARKGLIQ
+452 TDAARRGLIQ
-462 KFQFTE
+462 QFKFSE
-468 VQAQAILDMP
+468 AQAQAILDMP
-478 LRRLTQLDH
+478 LRRLTQLDR
-487 KKLEEELAEKRK
+487 KRLEEELAEKRK

-520 ELLALKERYGDSRRT
+520 ELQALKDKYGDSRRT
-535 AIVGRIGDGKGDG
+535 TIVGRVEEKSEGRGQKSEVRSQKVEGKGQRSEAGRDGKAALGD
-548 EKDARRKRAG
+548 RQ
-558 EGGKSSEGG
+558 
-567 GRKPRSA
+567 P
-574 KGTSANE
+574 
-581 QMATSDFPL
+581 ATSDFPL

-600 VYVVVGQNG
+600 VYVIIGQNG

-614 SEPPRVTG
+614 SEPPRVTS

-632 KAYTKELIYVIGSSG
+632 KAYTKEMVYVIGTSG
-647 KGVALNVGSLPQ
+647 KGVTLSVGTLPQ
-659 EDVTRGQGASLS
+659 EDVTRGQGAPLS
-671 NISAF
+671 AISAF
-676 PADDKAVSAFTVDR
+676 PPDDEVAGAFAVDR
-690 SAVKTNKKASADSEA
+690 AALKKGDDES
-705 AGPFMV
+705 GPYVV

-721 SPASILPGAPG
+721 SAASILPGVPG
-732 QAFTAIGLN
+732 QAFTAIGVA
-741 EGDSVIGAR
+741 EDDSVIGAR
-750 LVEGH
+750 LVQGH
-755 EDLLLFT
+755 EDLMLFT

-769 FKQADVRPMGLPAT
+769 FRQDEVRPMGLPAG
-783 GVVGIKLEEGDMVIG
+783 GVVGIKLEAGDMV
-798 MGIADKTNRDLDV
+798 MSLGIADEANKDLDV
-811 VIGTTNGRAKR
+811 VIGTTDGRAKR
-822 VSFKDYPVQGRAG
+822 VAFKEYPVQGRAG
-835 KGVLTAKLAGDITV
+835 KGVITAKLVKDATV
-849 ADVAMAKPDDTI
+849 ADAVVAAPDDTI

-873 KAKNLARRGR
+873 KAKNLTRRGR
-883 PADGDEAIALSAKD
+883 PAGGDEAIALSGSD
-897 YLMRMVVVE
+897 YLMRMIVVE
-906 S
+906 G